1 MRNGSDCCR
10 RSYPKATKVARL
22 PSNTEAQEFPQFL
35 RWYQPTDVPRRP
47 KRPVGRPKNRP
58 TDPHTSESSRKEK
71 TISRSAYR
79 SYSLKQKLE
88 IVRYA
93 RKNSEAAASR
103 QYGVSRSTIYG
114 WRNIDK
120 EPIKKVATASKG
132 KHLKKGAGRPIS
144 YPQKCNEE
152 LLVWVV
158 MHRDLQLMVRRL
170 DIQLKATALIA
181 RDHPSFKASYGW
193 VNKSMCRHSLSLR

>member
-1 MRNGSDCCR
+1 MDEVKAGDDPTPKR
-10 RSYPKATKVARL
+10 RKVTDYFTKL
-22 PSNTEAQEFPQFL
+22 PSNTEAQEFLQYL
-35 RWYQPTDVPRRP
+35 RRYQPTDVPRRP
-47 KRPVGRPKNRP
+47 KCPVGRPRKNRP
-58 TDPHTSESSRKEK
+58 TDPHTSGDSTEGN

-93 RKNSEAAASR
+93 QQNSEAAASR
-103 QYGVSRSTIYG
+103 RYGVSRSTIYG

-144 YPQKCNEE
+144 YPQERDEE
-152 LLVWVV
+152 LLAWVLRQ
-158 MHRDLQLMVRRL
+158 RDLQLTVRRI
-170 DIQLKATALIA
+170 DIQLNNTHYSGSSQLQ
-181 RDHPSFKASYGW
+181 SFLRLGEQ
-193 VNKSMCRHSLSLR
+193 VHSLSLR